1 MTQPRRRKLS
11 WGMVMSLSLVWVML
25 WADLSPANVLVGVL
39 IGVIVTLA
47 LPLPSI
53 EFKGRIHPI
62 AAARLL
68 ARLLFDLAHAS
79 FQVAGLALNPS
90 RVPRGGVIR
99 VHLRN
104 ESDLYLTL
112 TALLTTLV
120 PGSLVVEAHRQ
131 TGVLYLHVLDVEAL
145 GGIEKVRADTLEVE
159 RRVMEAFASDDELA
173 AAGLRRRRRAEQG
186 TEPGP

>member
-1 MTQPRRRKLS
+1 MTGPRRRKLS
-11 WGMVMSLSLVWVML
+11 WRMVFTLSLVWVML
-25 WADLSPANVLVGVL
+25 WADLSPANVLVGIL
-39 IGVIVTLA
+39 IGVGVTLA

-53 EFKGRIHPI
+53 EFRGRIHPI
-62 AAARLL
+62 AAGRLL
-68 ARLLFDLAHAS
+68 GRFLFDLVHAS
-79 FQVAGLALNPS
+79 FQVAALALNPS

-159 RRVMEAFASDDELA
+159 RRVMAALASDDELA
-173 AAGLRRRRRAEQG
+173 AARLHRRRRAAQG